1 MYLYNVT
8 VKIDLSKHDDWV
20 FWMQNEHIPDVMK
33 TGLFQKFRL
42 CKLMEQDETSGI
54 TYSIQY
60 QCENI
65 ADYFTY
71 QRDFAPALQ
80 SQHSARYANHF
91 VAFRTL
97 LKIVDE
103 SK

>member
-33 TGLFQKFRL
+33 TGLFKKYRF
-42 CKLMEQDETSGI
+42 CKLMEQDESSGA

-60 QCENI
+60 QCESI
-65 ADYFTY
+65 SDYFTY

-80 SQHSARYANHF
+80 SQHAARYANHF
-91 VAFRTL
+91 VAFRTI

-103 SK
+103 SE